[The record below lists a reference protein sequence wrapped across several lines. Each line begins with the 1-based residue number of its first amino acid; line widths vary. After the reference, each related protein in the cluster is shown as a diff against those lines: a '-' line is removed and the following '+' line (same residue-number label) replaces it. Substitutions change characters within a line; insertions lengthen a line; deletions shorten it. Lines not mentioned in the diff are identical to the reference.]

1 MRPAADTEPAGSSSR
16 RSALRFRLLPLLAA
30 VALAAATTTCAADPD
45 QGPVAPSEETAPP
58 VTPDSISAAELAVHT
73 RELASDDYQGR
84 GPAGPGEAP
93 TLRYLQ
99 DAYTRI
105 GLLPA
110 GDDVPQGATGASS
123 AYLQEVGLLSITADP
138 ATANLAFVGTTGAAA
153 VELRYGPDFV
163 TWTTT
168 PTPTVDVSGNLV
180 FVGYGVNAPEERW
193 NDYGGLDMTGKVALM
208 LVNDPPLPDA
218 SRFGGPAMTYYGRW
232 TYKYEEAARQRAAG
246 AILIHTTES
255 AGYGWQVVESSWSGE
270 QLHVPLSPEST
281 PPTPLQGWI
290 TREVAERLFDA
301 ADLDFTAL
309 AADAGREGFEPVD
322 LGLIAAGHLDN
333 TTQTVTSY
341 NVVGAAAGS
350 DPELVDEYI
359 IYTAHWDHLGIGAPV
374 GGDAI
379 YNGAMDNATGVAGL
393 LEIAA
398 AWTTHAPRPRRSA
411 LFIATTAE
419 ESGLLGSAYYVE
431 NPLVPLERTLAVIN
445 LDVLNVWGPTED
457 LIVVGLG
464 NSTLDD
470 VLTEALAEQGR
481 VVGPDPEPEKGFF
494 YRSDH
499 FPFARAGVP
508 ALYVDYGTRFVG
520 RPPEFGQQV
529 RDDYTEN
536 RYHQPADEF
545 YESWDFS
552 GAALDLEAL
561 LAVGAAVSAADAWP
575 EWKPGTEFKATRE
588 AMLAGRR

>member
-1 MRPAADTEPAGSSSR
+1 LLLVAAA
-16 RSALRFRLLPLLAA
+16 
-30 VALAAATTTCAADPD
+30 ALAIATVSCAAEPD
-45 QGPVAPSEETAPP
+45 QGPVASPEEAAPP
-58 VTPDSISAAELAVHT
+58 ITPDPISAAELAAHT
-73 RELASDDYQGR
+73 RELASDAYQGR

-99 DAYTRI
+99 GAYARI

-110 GDDVPQGATGASS
+110 GNDVPPGATRASS

-138 ATANLAFVGTTGAAA
+138 ATANLAFVGSTGAAA
-153 VELRYGPDFV
+153 MELRYGPDFV

-232 TYKYEEAARQRAAG
+232 TYKYEEAARQGAAG

-350 DPELVDEYI
+350 DPRLADEYI

-374 GGDAI
+374 DGDAI

-398 AWTTHAPRPRRSA
+398 AWTSDASRPRRSA

-431 NPLVPLERTLAVIN
+431 NPLVPLDKTLAVIN

-470 VLTEALAEQGR
+470 VLTEALAGQGR

-545 YESWDFS
+545 DQSWDFS

-561 LAVGAAVSAADAWP
+561 LAVGVAVSAADAWP